1 MCRAEDCLEE
11 VIHELLQRALGGE
24 QPGQVDL
31 GHQLVAPLVVLLGV
45 GVVAD
50 QVPHLDAW
58 DDKV

>member
-1 MCRAEDCLEE
+1 MGRAEDCLEE

-31 GHQLVAPLVVLLGV
+31 GYQLVAPLVVLLGV

-50 QVPHLDAW
+50 QVPHLDA
-58 DDKV
+58 